1 MKHVIALDVSKGK
14 STIAIYD
21 GYRQCEF
28 ESEIAHT
35 RTDFEALHKRMKEIE
50 QLDGQAPEIVFEATG
65 VYSKPVETF
74 FIDSGYAYTRM
85 NPLEANLQMASM
97 RRNKT
102 DISDA
107 HELAK
112 SHFKMDREVT
122 YVQDDYFEQM
132 RALTRYYDEIDREVT
147 VLRSRMHALLQLSF
161 PELEKLIT
169 TRSALF
175 LNTVQLYPHPA
186 LLLAHSKT
194 VIKNRLKANTRK
206 NLSLARAEEKAEV
219 LLEAARNSYPAI
231 QETDIRCEQIR
242 DYAARMMDL
251 MEKKDALIK
260 QMVAMS
266 KERLDYQVLRSIP
279 GIGDTTACRVIGEL
293 GDIRRFKNAKQL
305 NAYVGIDIMR
315 YQSGNTHYQ
324 DRINKRGNNKLR
336 KILYFMICA
345 MIALRKKKKN
355 HLVDYYD
362 KLKKQPQRKPHKV
375 AIIACVNKFLKMT
388 FQLLT
393 HGIMYDYESALP
405 VQKS

>member
-28 ESEIAHT
+28 EGEIAHT
-35 RTDFEALHKRMKEIE
+35 RTDFEELHKRMKEIE

-74 FIDSGYAYTRM
+74 FIDSGYAYVRM

-122 YVQDDYFEQM
+122 YVQDEYFEQM
-132 RALTRYYDEIDREVT
+132 RALTRYYDEVDREVT

-169 TRSALF
+169 PRSALF

-206 NLSLARAEEKAEV
+206 NLSLARAEAKAEV
-219 LLEAARNSYPAI
+219 LLKAAQNSYPAI

-324 DRINKRGNNKLR
+324 DRINKRGNKKLR

-345 MIALRKKKKN
+345 MITLRKKKKN

-393 HGIMYDYESALP
+393 QGIMYDYESALP
-405 VQKS
+405 AQKS